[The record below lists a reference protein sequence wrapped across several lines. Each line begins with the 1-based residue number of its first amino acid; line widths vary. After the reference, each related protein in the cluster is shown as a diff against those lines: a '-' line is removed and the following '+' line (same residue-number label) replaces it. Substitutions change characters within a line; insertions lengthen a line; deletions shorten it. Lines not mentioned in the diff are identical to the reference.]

1 MAYQDLEFR
10 RNLWE
15 QFGIGLQ
22 SLTEQWSNRKM
33 SEEKD
38 KALDELVSWAEV
50 ACEILEQGE
59 MPSANTINEFRAAI
73 DAAWK
78 LNDYKKG
85 EPI

>member
-1 MAYQDLEFR
+1 
-10 RNLWE
+10 
-15 QFGIGLQ
+15 
-22 SLTEQWSNRKM
+22 M

-50 ACEILEQGE
+50 ACDALEHGE
-59 MPSANTINEFRAAI
+59 MPSANTINELRAAV

-78 LNDYKKG
+78 VNDYKKG